1 MLANTSLKKVARCRF
16 VVLCFCVSLI
26 ALPMSTLADDSLKV
40 DSEKPATGPR
50 ISIATEYGTLNIE
63 TFDPEIALSM
73 EQGGKVVKLTDPQ
86 TKKTVQFDAVHGTM
100 QFADE
105 KAQTLAA
112 EFQFKRD
119 EKIVARAWIEK
130 SEPRLGFRDDFD
142 KKYDPAWEIFNEDP
156 THLSLTKQPGRLTIT
171 TQRGDLWHG
180 FNNTKN
186 IFLLKNPIADGGDFV
201 LTTHLADFEPES
213 DWNQAGLICYDDVD
227 NYLAY
232 TFQYDEN
239 QGGRSLCLVREE
251 EAKDLPQAFLEVD
264 RPLDGL
270 WLRIIKRDNQY
281 LVASSLDGQ
290 HYHIIAVETW
300 GNGEPLKVG
309 LVATNGQSN
318 ADMIDASFDFFEI
331 TPIGKDQKRLFSDSL
346 PK

>member
-1 MLANTSLKKVARCRF
+1 M
-16 VVLCFCVSLI
+16 
-26 ALPMSTLADDSLKV
+26 DDT
-40 DSEKPATGPR
+40 EKPAAGPR
-50 ISIATEYGTLNIE
+50 ISIATEYGTLKIE
-63 TFDPEIALSM
+63 TFDPEITLRM

-100 QFADE
+100 RLADQ
-105 KAQTLAA
+105 KAQALAA

-119 EKIVARAWIEK
+119 KKIVARAWIKK

-142 KKYDPAWEIFNEDP
+142 KKYDPAWEIFNKAP
-156 THLSLTKQPGRLTIT
+156 THISLTKQPGWLTIT
-171 TQRGDLWHG
+171 TQRGDLWHRH
-180 FNNTKN
+180 NNTKN

-201 LTTHLADFEPES
+201 LTTHIADFEPES

-290 HYHIIAVETW
+290 HYHITAVETW

-309 LVATNGQSN
+309 LLATNGQSN

-331 TPIGKDQKRLFSDSL
+331 TPIGKDQKRLFSDKL